1 MVNYI
6 FSCVLVSILS
16 ILDASFAV
24 HVEVCDNE
32 HKRDEI
38 IKGFSHLVH
47 DANNAELNA
56 SKDFYADML
65 LYALQNK
72 QPPQA
77 IPAKRAHVHID
88 HHFSDKLEHYRKD
101 MLHHMNLI
109 CVSQILWELENILGY
124 PHEVATVATQPT
136 HHVTHAKTTTTT
148 RHTTATT
155 TTTTPIPTTTL
166 PMLNVSAACDPLLF
180 VRALAT
186 GVPLTHPDAGI
197 CTDNMHSQ
205 SEALLLRTCEASSPS
220 TWTQGV
226 NVMQNCAQIPKY
238 TPVATFLFGQY
249 VSDGTVLSGV
259 FLKCTAT
266 GFEISVQ
273 ICGHGPQIF
282 ELSSTSGNTRQN
294 ADSYYIVEW

>member
-1 MVNYI
+1 MSNERRKEI
-6 FSCVLVSILS
+6 SLKQEF
-16 ILDASFAV
+16 DASFAV

-32 HKRDEI
+32 HKRDGRSDSILYKILITSSRVNTFEVFSEPAGKAREVAI
-38 IKGFSHLVH
+38 VLPGFSHLVH

-56 SKDFYADML
+56 
-65 LYALQNK
+65 
-72 QPPQA
+72 
-77 IPAKRAHVHID
+77 
-88 HHFSDKLEHYRKD
+88 
-101 MLHHMNLI
+101 
-109 CVSQILWELENILGY
+109 
-124 PHEVATVATQPT
+124 
-136 HHVTHAKTTTTT
+136 
-148 RHTTATT
+148 
-155 TTTTPIPTTTL
+155 
-166 PMLNVSAACDPLLF
+166 AACDPLLF

-266 GFEISVQ
+266 GFENNVRQ
-273 ICGHGPQIF
+273 VF
-282 ELSSTSGNTRQN
+282 ETNFIENL
-294 ADSYYIVEW
+294 